1 MVRASHRYREV
12 TGSNPVQAL
21 DFFFFFSKLHTQFS
35 LSRENRSCM
44 EVRLNSPRGKFKI
57 TNMADDQVDLTAE
70 DIPGASFIEEEIEK
84 LTVSQQKFWLKCLRI
99 NQNGNEK
106 ELLAS

>member
-1 MVRASHRYREV
+1 
-12 TGSNPVQAL
+12 
-21 DFFFFFSKLHTQFS
+21 
-35 LSRENRSCM
+35 M
-44 EVRLNSPRGKFKI
+44 EVRLNSPRDKFKI
-57 TNMADDQVDLTAE
+57 TNVADDQVDLTAE

-84 LTVSQQKFWLKCLRI
+84 LTVSQLKFWLKCFRL

>member
-1 MVRASHRYREV
+1 
-12 TGSNPVQAL
+12 
-21 DFFFFFSKLHTQFS
+21 
-35 LSRENRSCM
+35 M
-44 EVRLNSPRGKFKI
+44 EVGLNSPRGKFKI
-57 TNMADDQVDLTAE
+57 TTDMADDQVDLTAE

-84 LTVSQQKFWLKCLRI
+84 LTVSQLKFWLKCLRI